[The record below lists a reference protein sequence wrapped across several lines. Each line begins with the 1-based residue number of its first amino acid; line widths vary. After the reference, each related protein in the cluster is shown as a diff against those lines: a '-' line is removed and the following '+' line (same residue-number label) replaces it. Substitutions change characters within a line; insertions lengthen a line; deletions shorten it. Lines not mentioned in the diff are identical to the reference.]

1 MQKTLTFLGF
11 QFSKIIV
18 VGMGVYRIHSE
29 PWYDNC
35 NQCYYNTLTID
46 KKPNGVLGDYV
57 RRVQRPKLSPFQV
70 NDYCCP
76 ETQCPFVIYKDFSDR
91 APICEQDYNWLLE
104 FLIENA
110 YTIDYQLTKMINN
123 SELRNKSKRLL
134 CFVKD

>member
-1 MQKTLTFLGF
+1 
-11 QFSKIIV
+11 
-18 VGMGVYRIHSE
+18 MGVYRIHSE
-29 PWYDNC
+29 PWYDNF
-35 NQCYYNTLTID
+35 NQCYFNTLTID
-46 KKPNGVLGDYV
+46 KKPNGVFGNYV
-57 RRVQRPKLSPFQV
+57 RRVQRPKLSPFKV

-76 ETQCPFVIYKDFSDR
+76 ETQCPLVIYKNSNDR